1 MATHANTFK
10 YPHTSSHP
18 HIHTAVTPAHVVTC
32 SQMFTYT
39 HTHTP
44 ALMHAYMFTC
54 MHSHTHTRFHKLRYT
69 HTNSLCPCRHTHVL
83 IPAHTHS
90 YNHTLCA
97 LPRESGGLTALSAD
111 IRQVQLEE
119 VRPPPPGNSQSSPIL
134 SSKRV
139 EADGDPCGPGP
150 GSDTH
155 SGIPAGHWPLRA

>member
-10 YPHTSSHP
+10 YTHTSSHP
-18 HIHTAVTPAHVVTC
+18 YILTLHSHTC
-32 SQMFTYT
+32 SHMLTDVHIYPHSHTGTYACLHMFTCVHSRT
-39 HTHTP
+39 HTH
-44 ALMHAYMFTC
+44 AFT
-54 MHSHTHTRFHKLRYT
+54 SPGT

-97 LPRESGGLTALSAD
+97 LPWESGGLTALSAD

-119 VRPPPPGNSQSSPIL
+119 VRPPPPGNSQSSSIL

-155 SGIPAGHWPLRA
+155 SGIPAGHWLLRA